1 MIESQVCLLVSCR
14 TVQRELLSCTSI
26 RIQTHS
32 RELWRMALVLNPM
45 KIEVTRD
52 DKITA
57 EPHQPSAY
65 SSSPV
70 VLEFRYNYSPLMT
83 PFGLSEV
90 MDQCNLRIKSFYSKL
105 WFGEDID
112 RSLDVHSRLQG
123 QGATLTRKMLL
134 DLVSTVGLS
143 YPHSETMFSSGDV
156 FPISISI
163 VVAWDVMTKPL
174 VLKDIDG
181 DLLRLV
187 HQSNTFRY
195 CDGA

>member
-1 MIESQVCLLVSCR
+1 M
-14 TVQRELLSCTSI
+14 
-26 RIQTHS
+26 
-32 RELWRMALVLNPM
+32 LNPM